1 MAHINVKDHQ
11 MTKVSIWQLSVTI
24 ILLYVVFLSRLEHG
38 LKYAYV
44 FGAFRFFFNDYGVLI
59 SKCLWFN
66 VRLFS
71 LYEVSHFLC
80 FECIMNSQF
89 KHFISHPLPL
99 RTSLGFKIESHVVF
113 SFVTF
118 CLSPLKSFSHSNF
131 KNKTFTCFHLLKP
144 QTTKSFFLS
153 FISFHPFLQT
163 FTCVGFTSPKKNVV

>member
-1 MAHINVKDHQ
+1 

-24 ILLYVVFLSRLEHG
+24 VLLYVVFLSRLEHGLKYAYVLILLYVVFLSRLEHG

-44 FGAFRFFFNDYGVLI
+44 FGAFKFFSNDYGVPI
-59 SKCLWFN
+59 SKCLRFN
-66 VRLFS
+66 VRFFS

-99 RTSLGFKIESHVVF
+99 RTSLGFKIESHVIF

-118 CLSPLKSFSHSNF
+118 KVVL
-131 KNKTFTCFHLLKP
+131 TFQL
-144 QTTKSFFLS
+144 
-153 FISFHPFLQT
+153 
-163 FTCVGFTSPKKNVV
+163 